1 MIHGIKCTFTFI
13 PLSIN
18 IKTSI
23 KLILMSVLH
32 HDEILEDCYERA
44 YEQFRI
50 HNKLNQE
57 QMQELILHKGVEDA
71 IIKSARKMFDD
82 MCQ

>member
-1 MIHGIKCTFTFI
+1 
-13 PLSIN
+13 
-18 IKTSI
+18 
-23 KLILMSVLH
+23 MSCLQN
-32 HDEILEDCYERA
+32 EILLEQCYEDA

-71 IIKSARKMFDD
+71 IIKSARKMFED

>member
-1 MIHGIKCTFTFI
+1 
-13 PLSIN
+13 
-18 IKTSI
+18 
-23 KLILMSVLH
+23 MSCLQN
-32 HDEILEDCYERA
+32 EILLEQCYDDA

-57 QMQELILHKGVEDA
+57 QMQELILHGGVQLA
-71 IIKSARKMFDD
+71 IEKSARKMFDD

>member
-1 MIHGIKCTFTFI
+1 
-13 PLSIN
+13 
-18 IKTSI
+18 
-23 KLILMSVLH
+23 MSCLQN
-32 HDEILEDCYERA
+32 EILLEQCYEDA

-50 HNKLNQE
+50 SNKLNE
-57 QMQELILHKGVEDA
+57 DQMQELILHKGVEDA

>member
-1 MIHGIKCTFTFI
+1 
-13 PLSIN
+13 
-18 IKTSI
+18 
-23 KLILMSVLH
+23 MSCLQN
-32 HDEILEDCYERA
+32 EILLEQCYEDA

-50 HNKLNQE
+50 HNKLDEQ
-57 QMQELILHKGVEDA
+57 QMQELMLHKGVEDA